1 MEWKVTFSL
10 GLKILPDA
18 INYSSLIYSFY
29 SNSFTVTPLQVGAND
44 YVDSFGTHGRLEII
58 PVRTTT
64 QGLCYKLTLS
74 NIHMNGF
81 LFFIGSSIQSLDK
94 LEKINLMIATNDTW
108 QGIVGNKWPYT
119 KGLKIPKEF
128 FMTFQHSNIEIKIV
142 KKIMVHIMN

>member
-1 MEWKVTFSL
+1 MLGINHSL
-10 GLKILPDA
+10 
-18 INYSSLIYSFY
+18 LIYYFY
-29 SNSFTVTPLQVGAND
+29 SNLFTVTPLQVGTHD
-44 YVDSFGTHGRLEII
+44 YVDYFGTHGRLEII

-74 NIHMNGF
+74 NIHMNE
-81 LFFIGSSIQSLDK
+81 LVFFIGSSIQGLDK

-128 FMTFQHSNIEIKIV
+128 FMTFQHSKIDIKIV

>member
-119 KGLKIPKEF
+119 KGLKIPKKNLR
-128 FMTFQHSNIEIKIV
+128 HSYTQKL
-142 KKIMVHIMN
+142 KLKL